1 MRGGAAPRRSPSLEL
16 SASPRTH
23 TTSPHPRTGCG
34 PDQAWTGS
42 RPLQAHHITA
52 PPDDGDGARRAMEAA
67 LRLGNVAP
75 AELGYINAH
84 ATSTPTGDAAE
95 AIAIAAIAAQRGGP
109 GCGPLLVSSTK
120 GATGHLLGAAG
131 AAEAAFTVL
140 ALSAGRVPPTAN
152 LADPEPASAAFE
164 HVLPRE
170 TGPAGRAPLPELRAA
185 LCNSFGFG
193 GMNASVLFTRPG
205 LEWAMPKRGHLGG

>member
-1 MRGGAAPRRSPSLEL
+1 
-16 SASPRTH
+16 
-23 TTSPHPRTGCG
+23 
-34 PDQAWTGS
+34 
-42 RPLQAHHITA
+42 
-52 PPDDGDGARRAMEAA
+52 

-140 ALSAGRVPPTAN
+140 ALTAGRVPPTAN
-152 LADPEPASAAFE
+152 LAAPEPASAAFE

-170 TGPAGRAPLPELRAA
+170 TGPAGRCPSCARRCATRL
-185 LCNSFGFG
+185 
-193 GMNASVLFTRPG
+193 ASAG
-205 LEWAMPKRGHLGG
+205 